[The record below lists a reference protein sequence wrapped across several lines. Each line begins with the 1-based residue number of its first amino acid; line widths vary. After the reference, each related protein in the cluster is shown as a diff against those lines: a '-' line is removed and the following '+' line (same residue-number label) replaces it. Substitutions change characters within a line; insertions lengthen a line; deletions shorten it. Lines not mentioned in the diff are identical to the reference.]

1 MDQSNK
7 GPRWKTEHKNTVTN
21 YFNRT
26 FRESTNPN
34 FHILKDPEVARA
46 ETGNPLT
53 TQMPKKREGKAA
65 AKAKAKQTKNAG
77 DQSKNAGDQSKKV
90 GSKQVP
96 TQGKRSKAKSKSS
109 RKRKRSSQPSTR
121 RVTFVRA
128 DSVDLQ
134 QTISKCNVNTMTQSS
149 RSTQANLYNQL

>member
-77 DQSKNAGDQSKKV
+77 DQSKKV

-149 RSTQANLYNQL
+149 RSTQANLYN